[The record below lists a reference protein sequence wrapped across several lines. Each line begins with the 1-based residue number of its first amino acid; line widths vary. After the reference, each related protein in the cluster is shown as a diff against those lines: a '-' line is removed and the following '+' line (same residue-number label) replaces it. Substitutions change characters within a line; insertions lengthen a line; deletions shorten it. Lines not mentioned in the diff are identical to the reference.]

1 MVSKRL
7 IIAVVLSLS
16 MVMAAGCAGWGT
28 DGPTDPDDS
37 SNEGAEEPSEGS
49 DGGAEA
55 QPSDAGSGDDDETE
69 TDPQGSSSESP
80 SSSTDTQ
87 SSSGDSSSDDSVSS
101 SSSTD
106 AQSTSDDSSSDDSG
120 SGDSGSDDTTVA
132 DMRVYAENT
141 ETGDYLEGV
150 SITLENR
157 ATGATYTGTTTEG
170 DAFDGSYHNFQDLP
184 LGTYQVTAEANGY
197 ETSTNVVELT
207 ESGRQP
213 ILEMSPVSSEFAVS
227 VEDRFGDPVTNG
239 QVTFTHANYDS
250 WTIDLD
256 DSGTASIVVP
266 EHGTYGY
273 SVSAPGYQT
282 DGVGGQV
289 DVTANTQQTVEV
301 ENEVHQ
307 LVVYAGDE
315 APVEGADIT
324 IERHADGETTTKTT
338 DANGRV
344 AFDVYT
350 GSYTVSGVDE
360 RGEEQ
365 AVDVTVRDDHSMRLD
380 QLYETTMVTF
390 SIELMGGDEPIAD
403 AQVVGSTR
411 LATGEHTIDTPLT
424 GSNGVTQAELLVG
437 KTYDIHVEGPGNEY
451 RVTRLEGTGTDGANH
466 VTVEE
471 GASVTVS
478 VNPSQM
484 PPEQSSEA

>member
-28 DGPTDPDDS
+28 DGPADPAENSSTD
-37 SNEGAEEPSEGS
+37 GAEEPADGS
-49 DGGAEA
+49 DDSGGS
-55 QPSDAGSGDDDETE
+55 QPSDAGSGQDGGDTE
-69 TDPQGSSSESP
+69 SGSQVSSSGSS

-87 SSSGDSSSDDSVSS
+87 SSSGDSGSDDS
-101 SSSTD
+101 
-106 AQSTSDDSSSDDSG
+106 SSSDDSG
-120 SGDSGSDDTTVA
+120 DDGSDNTGDDDTTVA
-132 DMRVYAENT
+132 DMRVYAEDT

-157 ATGATYTGTTTEG
+157 ETGATYTGTTTEG
-170 DAFDGSYHNFQDLP
+170 DAFDGSYHNFQDLL

-256 DSGTASIVVP
+256 DSGTAAIVVP

-282 DGVGGQV
+282 DGVNGQV
-289 DVTANTQQTVEV
+289 DVTADTQQTVEV

-307 LVVYAGDE
+307 LVVYAGDA

-390 SIELMGGDEPIAD
+390 SIELLGGDEPIAD
-403 AQVVGSTR
+403 AQVVGSTQ

-451 RVTRLEGTGTDGANH
+451 RVTSVDGDGTDGANH

-471 GASVTVS
+471 GASVTIS

-484 PPEQSSEA
+484 PPEQSTEA